1 MSTLLESEWSQGT
14 VVPHDLLPFGTLP
27 TSVPT
32 DAKLIVLSHDCD
44 LVNLS
49 YEAEPFVELF
59 VARPR
64 AAENRDDLLFNGK
77 NPRKLQFFA
86 QANGETRLYEIDV
99 HEKYRV
105 DRRILEKVQPDPSIT
120 IHESGSR

>member
-1 MSTLLESEWSQGT
+1 VSTLLESEWSQGT

-77 NPRKLQFFA
+77 NPRKLQFFGPTEKHA
-86 QANGETRLYEIDV
+86 SMKLMFTRNTVLTAEF
-99 HEKYRV
+99 
-105 DRRILEKVQPDPSIT
+105 
-120 IHESGSR
+120 SRKAA